1 MILEIVTDQ
10 GVMNG
15 GSEEKVTVT
24 SERSDARLFVTSI
37 PPEDW
42 DRVPEEGD
50 VDVVRCRIAL
60 LDVGLNDVLGVGRTV
75 AIGVDV

>member
-37 PPEDW
+37 PL
-42 DRVPEEGD
+42 
-50 VDVVRCRIAL
+50 RIGIAFRKKATL
-60 LDVGLNDVLGVGRTV
+60 TWSDSE
-75 AIGVDV
+75 